1 MGVPNFLPSLLEP
14 HSAGRPFDIRQWSP
28 NDNAENENDNDT
40 SSNNHDTS
48 ESSESHSRK
57 LRVAIDVSTWVYKAC
72 QGFGDILADDRFL
85 DNFGRRQLQQEQ
97 QQNQQQEQPQTH
109 DKRSTSIQPSTEQI
123 QQFTQKCV
131 SFVTSRLQD
140 WQAHADILVVL
151 DGRSPP
157 AKIAT
162 VTERRA
168 QRQADQTARDSSHTT
183 TTDRIQ
189 ANKRAGAGTEYPH
202 VMDALVVQLRSLG
215 IPLLNAPYEAD
226 GQLAYLSEQGLVDI
240 VVTEDS
246 DLLPCGATAVLYK
259 VLDKQW
265 PPYFQN
271 HSLLAAHHYDDH
283 AHKRHKRAM
292 STTTHP
298 QSNQEPTTQHSSSY
312 SSIYEGLLIRQED
325 WGACRTH
332 NLQDISP
339 ALLALVFCLAGCD
352 YCASLPGIGI
362 GKALAIVRQVYCDI
376 TGKNTQTPPLRRV
389 LDQVYQSSWQKAQE
403 LTPAF
408 RQTYEENLVAALV
421 SFRHGI
427 VWDPFS
433 GECMFRNRDTPDP
446 EFVSY
451 PPYRRLV
458 EAKDSLQTIVGTLI
472 PSPTCQYIAE
482 GWLEARTERPR
493 TAGKGQ
499 PYLALPRHVQD
510 FVNRRKKTT
519 EGSNPELLSQEQQ
532 QQQEDEEQDDD
543 DDTDSRTT
551 TAQTPMSVSHRNE
564 MSTPHSSSQ
573 STTTGLASQL
583 PSSLS
588 QSTGASSQ
596 PLLSGGDSPREASQ
610 SSTMPESQEENVIHM
625 DDVDDDDLLETQQ
638 PETQDPMG

>member
-1 MGVPNFLPSLLEP
+1 MGLGCLETHSSGVYFSLQMGTAQAMVAQTDPLGV
-14 HSAGRPFDIRQWSP
+14 AQAMAIVVACF
-28 NDNAENENDNDT
+28 
-40 SSNNHDTS
+40 NHCRIN
-48 ESSESHSRK
+48 H
-57 LRVAIDVSTWVYKAC
+57 
-72 QGFGDILADDRFL
+72 
-85 DNFGRRQLQQEQ
+85 
-97 QQNQQQEQPQTH
+97 
-109 DKRSTSIQPSTEQI
+109 
-123 QQFTQKCV
+123 
-131 SFVTSRLQD
+131 
-140 WQAHADILVVL
+140 
-151 DGRSPP
+151 
-157 AKIAT
+157 
-162 VTERRA
+162 RRA
-168 QRQADQTARDSSHTT
+168 VSGR
-183 TTDRIQ
+183 
-189 ANKRAGAGTEYPH
+189 
-202 VMDALVVQLRSLG
+202 
-215 IPLLNAPYEAD
+215 
-226 GQLAYLSEQGLVDI
+226 
-240 VVTEDS
+240 
-246 DLLPCGATAVLYK
+246 LY
-259 VLDKQW
+259 Q
-265 PPYFQN
+265 P
-271 HSLLAAHHYDDH
+271 
-283 AHKRHKRAM
+283 
-292 STTTHP
+292 
-298 QSNQEPTTQHSSSY
+298 QHSSSY

-519 EGSNPELLSQEQQ
+519 EGSNPELSSQEQQ
-532 QQQEDEEQDDD
+532 QQHQEQDDE

-551 TAQTPMSVSHRNE
+551 TAHHTPMSVSHRNG
-564 MSTPHSSSQ
+564 MSTPYSSSQ